1 LQLERQIADLVE
13 KQRTPIRE
21 LEAPLSLCERSRE
34 GASFV
39 PEEFT
44 LQECTW
50 NCGAIQSNEWPLLSR
65 ALVVK
70 GAGNDFFARAGFAL
84 NQGYRIAIGDDTNHV
99 QDLLKREASSH
110 NLDGAGGARFVIH
123 RDPLSLLL

>member
-21 LEAPLSLCERSRE
+21 LEAPLSLCERSRK
-34 GASFV
+34 GSSFV
-39 PEEFT
+39 PEELT
-44 LQECTW
+44 LKECTW

-84 NQGYRIAIGDDTNHV
+84 N
-99 QDLLKREASSH
+99 
-110 NLDGAGGARFVIH
+110 
-123 RDPLSLLL
+123 